1 MRKFLSQ
8 SVTGM
13 ARILRKRLVI
23 RPAGSAPVALS
34 LENNDPGANSIVFEM
49 FRDSASP
56 AASDSVGTYAIY
68 GRDSGG
74 NKELYTLISNR
85 IIDPADGTE
94 DAAMGFEIKSAGIL
108 YRVVNF
114 GGGIWTEGVTGGDPG
129 AGKINA
135 AEFQTNGAALPFSKE
150 FISAEQT
157 ISSGGALVLPHG
169 LGVIPKLIQW
179 HLVCKSAEFNYSVND
194 VVVDLLCGEGGYGGV
209 GLNCTYDATNLNVRY
224 GSNATPLSTRNK
236 TTGAITTLTNANWRT
251 VFKAWA

>member
-8 SVTGM
+8 SVTGL

-49 FRDSASP
+49 FRDSSSP
-56 AASDSVGTYAIY
+56 AASDSVGTYAMY

-94 DAAMGFEIKSAGIL
+94 DAALGIEVKSAGIL
-108 YRVVNF
+108 YRVINF

-135 AEFQTNGAALPFSKE
+135 AEFQTNGSPLPFTKE
-150 FISAEQT
+150 YVSTQQT
-157 ISSGGALVLPHG
+157 ISSAGSLTLPHG
-169 LGVIPKLIQW
+169 LGTTPKLVSFSI
-179 HLVCKSAEFNYSVND
+179 VCTSAEHNYSIND
-194 VVVDLLCGEGGYGGV
+194 EVFLMQDSENGISNTGV
-209 GLNCTYDATNLNVRY
+209 SCTPDATNMNVRY
-224 GSNATPLSTRNK
+224 GSNANPMYGRNK
-236 TTGAITTLTNANWRT
+236 TTGAYVQFTSASWRLI
-251 VFKAWA
+251 VRAWA

>member
-8 SVTGM
+8 SVTGLS
-13 ARILRKRLVI
+13 RILRKRLVI

-135 AEFQTNGAALPFSKE
+135 AEFQTNGVALPFTKE
-150 FISAEQT
+150 FISSNQTITSAGSLTIAHSLGAKPKLVQLSLICTTAEQGYSINDEAILNPLNADAT
-157 ISSGGALVLPHG
+157 RA
-169 LGVIPKLIQW
+169 GVSIVP
-179 HLVCKSAEFNYSVND
+179 
-194 VVVDLLCGEGGYGGV
+194 
-209 GLNCTYDATNLNVRY
+209 DATNLNIRY
-224 GSNATPLSTRNK
+224 GNSAAVFLAVHK
-236 TTGAITTLTNANWRT
+236 TTGALVTATNGSWRAI
-251 VFKAWA
+251 FRAWA

>member
-56 AASDSVGTYAIY
+56 AASDSVGTYAMY

-94 DAAMGFEIKSAGIL
+94 DAAMGFEVKSAGIL

-135 AEFQTNGAALPFSKE
+135 AELQVNGAALPFTKE
-150 FISAEQT
+150 FVSSNQTLTSA
-157 ISSGGALVLPHG
+157 GALTIAHS
-169 LGVIPKLIQW
+169 LGVRPKLTQVWLECQTAEHGYSIGDQVQISTTDADASRSGVS
-179 HLVCKSAEFNYSVND
+179 LVA
-194 VVVDLLCGEGGYGGV
+194 
-209 GLNCTYDATNLNVRY
+209 DATNLNIRY
-224 GSNATPLSTRNK
+224 GNSAGIFLLVHKTSGAAAVATN
-236 TTGAITTLTNANWRT
+236 GNWRAI
-251 VFKAWA
+251 FKAWA